1 MSVAEEKMGENWD
14 ESNLETLSE
23 WIQISTLLIETL
35 DLAIKYYRS
44 IMRKNVLFGLV
55 CSTASGSI
63 SITQI
68 NSADQTVILSIIFTA
83 MSFSIAI
90 FTGLIKIYQVQERLE
105 EFIQLKQEWI
115 AFSVTITTEIQL
127 PKSQRRDAL
136 KIIKEQKS
144 KYLDLL
150 KRDVDI
156 PTAIKS
162 QALKNLYDDKHQYL
176 NRSKKY
182 NELKMQLLYEDD
194 DADGQKT
201 PEIIDGH
208 ISIISTIQ
216 KGKYLVYNCLTNIYN
231 LVFMNENQQYDGRKT
246 SLSNI
251 ILTIMLEEEQTEQN
265 IKISQLRNDI
275 KSKKN
280 SMKLERRLYDD
291 DDDEDT
297 NKVKDMYKF
306 STDDLQLMDD
316 DEFEIIDV

>member
-1 MSVAEEKMGENWD
+1 MSISEEDRLGDNWD

-63 SITQI
+63 SITQL
-68 NSADQTVILSIIFTA
+68 NSADQTVLLSIIFTA

-156 PTAIKS
+156 PTTIKS

-182 NELKMQLLYEDD
+182 NELKMQLLYDD
-194 DADGQKT
+194 DDNEGKT
-201 PEIIDGH
+201 PEIINGH

-216 KGKYLVYNCLTNIYN
+216 KGRYLVYNCLTNIYN
-231 LVFMNENQQYDGRKT
+231 LVFVNENQQYDGRKT

-265 IKISQLRNDI
+265 IKISQIRNDI

-280 SMKLERRLYDD
+280 NMKLA
-291 DDDEDT
+291 DEDT
-297 NKVKDMYKF
+297 NKMKDMYKF
-306 STDDLQLMDD
+306 STDDLQVIDD
-316 DEFEIIDV
+316 DAFDIIDV